1 MICIIS
7 FSLFSCSLKHIV
19 STPPVKIDQGEALFL
34 KAEKFFEKGVH
45 DLALSSYQEY
55 LFLFSEASFAPAALM
70 KIGTIH
76 MALGNHAEARVN
88 FKRLVNTF
96 AESVFVTDAKIKI
109 LFTYF
114 NEGDYATVIND
125 AQKLIQTQMAQD
137 DLLAIYVL
145 LGDSYAASNLSIDS
159 VYYYSRAYVHASESN
174 RKILIDKLKEP
185 AANLNTTE
193 VQSVLNLMDNKLLQ
207 GHFLYLIALSKAWYE
222 KYEEALLILSK
233 FVADFP
239 GHQNILRANILIKEI
254 ENKSNYN
261 HLTIGCLLPLTGAYK
276 TYGNNAL
283 RGVELARNHFFSQH
297 TGRPVNIIVKDTESD
312 NTRSVQ
318 AVRELYEDK
327 VAAIIGPI
335 ITSEA
340 AGVEAQRLGIPM
352 ITITQK
358 EGIADIGDYVFRNFF
373 TPKMQVKTIVAYA
386 FKKLGI
392 ERFAIFYPDDN
403 YGNTFMHLFLD
414 EVILYGG
421 DVVGLE
427 SYSPDQTDFAD
438 SIKKLIGRNHEV
450 SKSLKQ
456 DMFSN
461 KQDGSLFYSDRV
473 VENKNVKDEKNKE
486 TDVIVDFEAIFIPD
500 DPKRVGLIIPQL
512 AYYDVNGIYF
522 FGTNLWH
529 SGELIMMAK
538 EYVQGAIMPDIFFE
552 DSESQEV
559 KLFVSDYESIYKEK
573 PGFIEAAAYDTA
585 MILFNMVSLPDI
597 SSRSSLKSELA
608 KLKNYK
614 GVTGLTSF
622 DVNGEVVKK
631 LYLLKIQGTHFKEV
645 E

>member
-7 FSLFSCSLKHIV
+7 FFLFSCSLKHIV

-34 KAEKFFEKGVH
+34 KAEKFFEKGVY

-55 LFLFSEASFAPAALM
+55 LVSFYEGPFAPAALM
-70 KIGTIH
+70 KIGTIQ
-76 MALGNHAEARVN
+76 MTLGNYAEARVN
-88 FKRLVNTF
+88 FKRLINTF

-193 VQSVLNLMDNKLLQ
+193 VQSLLNRMDNKLLQ

-312 NTRSVQ
+312 NASSVQ

-340 AGVEAQRLGIPM
+340 AGAEAQRLGIPM

-358 EGIADIGDYVFRNFF
+358 DGIADIGEYVFRNFF

-392 ERFAIFYPDDN
+392 KRFAIFYPDDN

-414 EVILYGG
+414 EAILYGG
-421 DVVGLE
+421 DVVGIE
-427 SYSPDQTDFAD
+427 SYSTDQTDFAD

-450 SKSLKQ
+450 SQSPKQ

-461 KQDGSLFYSDRV
+461 QQNGPLFDSDR
-473 VENKNVKDEKNKE
+473 
-486 TDVIVDFEAIFIPD
+486 VDFEAIFIPD
-500 DPKRVGLIIPQL
+500 DPKRAGLIIPQL

-552 DSESQEV
+552 DSESHEV
-559 KLFVSDYESIYKEK
+559 KSFVSDYESIYKEK

-585 MILFNMVSLPDI
+585 MILFNMASRPDV

>member
-1 MICIIS
+1 M
-7 FSLFSCSLKHIV
+7 
-19 STPPVKIDQGEALFL
+19 
-34 KAEKFFEKGVH
+34 KAEKFFEKGVY

-55 LFLFSEASFAPAALM
+55 LVLFYEGQFAPAALM
-70 KIGTIH
+70 KIGTIQ
-76 MALGNHAEARVN
+76 MVLENYAEARAN
-88 FKRLVNTF
+88 FKRLINTF

-193 VQSVLNLMDNKLLQ
+193 VQSLLNLMDNKLLQ

-297 TGRPVNIIVKDTESD
+297 TGRPVNIIVKDTKSD
-312 NTRSVQ
+312 NARSVQ

-340 AGVEAQRLGIPM
+340 AGIEAQRLGIPM

-358 EGIADIGDYVFRNFF
+358 DGIADIGEYVFRNFF

-386 FKKLGI
+386 FKKLGV

-427 SYSPDQTDFAD
+427 SYSPDQTDFTD

-450 SKSLKQ
+450 SKGPKQ
-456 DMFSN
+456 DMSPN
-461 KQDGSLFYSDRV
+461 QQNGHLFDSDRV
-473 VENKNVKDEKNKE
+473 G
-486 TDVIVDFEAIFIPD
+486 FEAIFIPD
-500 DPKRVGLIIPQL
+500 DPKRAGLIIPQL

-529 SGELIMMAK
+529 SVELIMMAK

-552 DSESQEV
+552 DSESHEV
-559 KLFVSDYESIYKEK
+559 KSFVSDYESIYKEK

-585 MILFNMVSLPDI
+585 MILFNMASRPDV

>member
-1 MICIIS
+1 
-7 FSLFSCSLKHIV
+7 
-19 STPPVKIDQGEALFL
+19 
-34 KAEKFFEKGVH
+34 
-45 DLALSSYQEY
+45 
-55 LFLFSEASFAPAALM
+55 
-70 KIGTIH
+70 
-76 MALGNHAEARVN
+76 
-88 FKRLVNTF
+88 
-96 AESVFVTDAKIKI
+96 
-109 LFTYF
+109 
-114 NEGDYATVIND
+114 
-125 AQKLIQTQMAQD
+125 
-137 DLLAIYVL
+137 
-145 LGDSYAASNLSIDS
+145 
-159 VYYYSRAYVHASESN
+159 
-174 RKILIDKLKEP
+174 
-185 AANLNTTE
+185 
-193 VQSVLNLMDNKLLQ
+193 
-207 GHFLYLIALSKAWYE
+207 
-222 KYEEALLILSK
+222 
-233 FVADFP
+233 
-239 GHQNILRANILIKEI
+239 
-254 ENKSNYN
+254 
-261 HLTIGCLLPLTGAYK
+261 
-276 TYGNNAL
+276 
-283 RGVELARNHFFSQH
+283 
-297 TGRPVNIIVKDTESD
+297 
-312 NTRSVQ
+312 
-318 AVRELYEDK
+318 
-327 VAAIIGPI
+327 
-335 ITSEA
+335 
-340 AGVEAQRLGIPM
+340 M

-450 SKSLKQ
+450 SKGLKQ

-473 VENKNVKDEKNKE
+473 VENENVKDEKNKE

-538 EYVQGAIMPDIFFE
+538 EYVQGAIMPDIFFK